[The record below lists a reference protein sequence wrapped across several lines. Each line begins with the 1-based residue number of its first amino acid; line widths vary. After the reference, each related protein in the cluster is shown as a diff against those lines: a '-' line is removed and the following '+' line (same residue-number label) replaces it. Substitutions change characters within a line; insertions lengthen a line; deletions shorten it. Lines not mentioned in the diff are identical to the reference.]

1 MSNEPALNTFIHN
14 LIMDKEADDQ
24 YELIYLVEKNKIIV
38 DGKSF
43 AELMTDNASST
54 ILQAYGNNFFH
65 EIENYSPLLSIT
77 MPDLD
82 DRKIT
87 DWRPNVIPDVFTIF
101 ENDNTKFILYNT
113 PNSTGVEHTP
123 QSGEYMEPYLPK
135 PTLGIIDA
143 EVHYLINSDGVVFG
157 GGNLID
163 LLPSCP
169 SNPAAGPTD
178 PNDCLSFLLQAWIN
192 YQFWEISGDE
202 WYLINHDAMLDLYR
216 ICLLMNPEEE
226 EEVEGEFDCELCPR
240 NCEEE
245 IEKLVKFKLNDFS
258 VLKNCRNQFGES
270 KYVFHGNTIGF
281 FVNSEGSLSP
291 FVQSDYVSGSYR
303 KKDLFDKC
311 ADGGWF
317 GNGDGVC
324 DPKWIDADY
333 SWWYEDWKLTGVA
346 EPVRTVWS
354 EVDGS
359 TTTVNLSF
367 PASFTYEVKATVPPF
382 TTSTKTSV
390 GLTAGV
396 SVKGEL
402 TVRLGSQVTG
412 LCSPDPN
419 TDLNTGSIT
428 YWMN

>member
-54 ILQAYGNNFFH
+54 ILQAYGINFFH

-143 EVHYLINSDGVVFG
+143 EVHYLINSEGEVFG

-163 LLPSCP
+163 LLPSGP

-240 NCEEE
+240 NCEELSE
-245 IEKLVKFKLNDFS
+245 HIVKFKLTPFD
-258 VLKNCRNQFGES
+258 VLKHVRNQFGEN
-270 KYVFHGNTIGF
+270 KYVFHGYVLGAYANNEGGLTTF
-281 FVNSEGSLSP
+281 AKHFVVPSK
-291 FVQSDYVSGSYR
+291 R
-303 KKDLFDKC
+303 RRDLFTNC
-311 ADGGWF
+311 NDGGIF
-317 GNGDGVC
+317 GSGDGVC
-324 DPKWIDADY
+324 DPIWVDINYKW
-333 SWWYEDWKLTGVA
+333 SSSDWKLDEIGEPVAVDWAEVDSGSSTFNLKYKTGVKFDA
-346 EPVRTVWS
+346 TIFGLP
-354 EVDGS
+354 
-359 TTTVNLSF
+359 
-367 PASFTYEVKATVPPF
+367 VKAEHAIEIGYSYKADNIV
-382 TTSTKTSV
+382 
-390 GLTAGV
+390 
-396 SVKGEL
+396 EL
-402 TVRLGSQVTG
+402 GNQDTE
-412 LCSPDPN
+412 LCQPDPL
-419 TDLNTGSIT
+419 TDLSTLSII
-428 YWMN
+428 YHQD